1 MLSLTDATNF
11 LELNHFMKKL
21 LTAAIAAI
29 TCALPVSAKVDPGT
43 IELIRTMEQYG
54 VTVQYNPITCDGSF
68 AGLYS
73 TRKNLTLC
81 YGSQPTANDFDTVRH
96 EAFHFLQ
103 HCASQ
108 RRGQLRMYPL
118 AANAGKRMQWIQS
131 VLTPRQIDEIKEA
144 YPPYAHHVEL
154 EAFASAKRYSASE
167 ITSYIK
173 TWCRK
178 P

>member
-1 MLSLTDATNF
+1 MLSLTDATNS
-11 LELNHFMKKL
+11 LDLNHSMKKL

-43 IELIRTMEQYG
+43 IELIRTMEHYG
-54 VTVQYNPITCDGSF
+54 VTVQYNPSTCDGSF
-68 AGLYS
+68 AGLYN
-73 TRKNLTLC
+73 TRRELTLC
-81 YGSQPTANDFDTVRH
+81 YQSQPTANDFDTVRH

-108 RRGQLRMYPL
+108 RRGQSRIYPL
-118 AANAGKRMQWIQS
+118 AANAGQRMQWIQS
-131 VLTPRQIDEIKEA
+131 VLTTRQIDDIKEA
-144 YPPYAHHVEL
+144 YPPHTHHVEL
-154 EAFASAKRYSASE
+154 EAFASAEKYTASE